1 MDGRG
6 PGGVGFPEAV
16 MEDRACGL
24 GNAFISAAPARGS
37 PFLSVRLACEGDVP
51 LPGPAAG
58 RWVWA
63 LALGNISRTAPLF
76 QDSSEAAPLGS
87 RDPS

>member
-1 MDGRG
+1 MEVPGGCPHVASTAWKQEVGNVDGRG

-16 MEDRACGL
+16 MEDRACGR
-24 GNAFISAAPARGS
+24 GNAFISTAPARGS

-58 RWVWA
+58 RWV
-63 LALGNISRTAPLF
+63 
-76 QDSSEAAPLGS
+76 
-87 RDPS
+87 